1 MTEKEKVLVDIILTG
16 AEDLELC
23 PPNFGIATK
32 CGPYHNCRDCW
43 ESALETFLSGPDK

>member
-32 CGPYHNCRDCW
+32 CGPYIITVAIVGRVH
-43 ESALETFLSGPDK
+43 